1 MEPVR
6 VDENGSIRLEALVP
20 GAFYEPEI
28 VGPDEIKLRRVTS
41 RGPRKRTR
49 EEILAAIEASPLR
62 FTKPWD
68 EVKRETRE

>member
-28 VGPDEIKLRRVTS
+28 VGPDEIKLRRVS
-41 RGPRKRTR
+41 PRGPRKRTR
-49 EEILAAIEASPLR
+49 EEILATIEASPLR